1 MFFFQDSVGRAQKYV
16 QSELERFQETLHR
29 CVLSCQVYSLTTIS
43 KPQFKVLGKIRY
55 NSAGWIFFCAW
66 EIYATEHDGNW
77 KIMTQWTTAEI
88 HGLKIFHLWLCTW
101 WFQDE
106 VKDKVTPTTS
116 DSDIAKYQKEFELC
130 AIKCCDKNVD
140 KLPGLTEK
148 VKQGLQLGHYSV
160 I

>member
-1 MFFFQDSVGRAQKYV
+1 MAEQAQERVQTGIKNFVNDVDKSHLRPMEKKMHLCAADCCSDPKASIDEVHRCVERCQDGVGRAQKYV

-29 CVLSCQVYSLTTIS
+29 CVLSC
-43 KPQFKVLGKIRY
+43 
-55 NSAGWIFFCAW
+55 
-66 EIYATEHDGNW
+66 
-77 KIMTQWTTAEI
+77 
-88 HGLKIFHLWLCTW
+88 
-101 WFQDE
+101 QDE